1 MKHLFIVCL
10 LLICIF
16 ACKQSSRPSVIS
28 REEASGIMDEV
39 RGRNMAYIP
48 LTERDDS
55 LMRRALV
62 YYEEH
67 GTSNEL
73 MEAYYLSG
81 SAYRDLH
88 EAPKALEAFL
98 NGINAADLADENCR
112 YDILAR
118 LYGQKSDIMYLQGI
132 YNQAIEDNKNCYKYA
147 LLAKD
152 TLFMVTAK
160 WWNLGGHYALS
171 DYKTIA
177 NECWDLLEESKR
189 MGVYAY
195 GTRWLCTCVLANI
208 ELGRVTDAA
217 KLLSIYEQH
226 SGQVNTK
233 THESSFPIYYYAKGR
248 VLAALGKLD
257 SAEFFYRKELTED
270 ADWNNRQAAYRGL
283 RLLFE
288 QKGQMDSV
296 CKYAPLQCDAVDSSY
311 QEKLS
316 KNLQNLNEMY
326 DYTRLQK
333 ENDQKE
339 LLLQENRRKALY
351 LWSFLVVAIVSTV
364 FFFFYLHLWY
374 KQRIAS
380 VELELERA
388 NANLGEQENN
398 LEMLREE
405 LARTKDEAES
415 ISLKEKIEKAEK
427 ETEDTRVQVL
437 NWSGKLDEL
446 RRHVRTNSKTLRQRY
461 CTTSSFQTL
470 LDKARNNGTATKEDY
485 EQVKAL
491 LSERDATL
499 LHRFSKLLPNY
510 SETEMHCFL
519 LLRLGLTKTEVG
531 ILTAHSQAAVT
542 NTCTRLF
549 QKAHGWKC
557 STSAEAYEWLLMI

>member
-1 MKHLFIVCL
+1 MKKLQ
-10 LLICIF
+10 F
-16 ACKQSSRPSVIS
+16 ACLFTVFVIGCRDS
-28 REEASGIMDEV
+28 LRSPAISKEEASAIMDDV
-39 RGRNMAYIP
+39 SRKNLAYEP
-48 LTERDDS
+48 LTEHDDS
-55 LMRRALV
+55 MMQRVVA
-62 YYEEH
+62 YYKDY

-73 MEAYYLSG
+73 MEAYYLQG
-81 SAYRDLH
+81 SVYRDLH
-88 EAPKALEAFL
+88 EAPKAMEAFL
-98 NGINAADLADENCR
+98 NGVNAADTTSEGCR

-118 LYGQKSDIMYLQGI
+118 LYGQRHELLYRQNLYEQSIEAERMVLRY
-132 YNQAIEDNKNCYKYA
+132 AI
-147 LLAKD
+147 LAKD
-152 TLFMVTAK
+152 TLFMMASQ
-160 WWNLGGHYALS
+160 WEILGTYFSLN
-171 DYKTIA
+171 DYQTIA

-208 ELGRVTDAA
+208 ELGRVADAA

-296 CKYAPLQCDAVDSSY
+296 CKYTPLQCDAVDSSY
-311 QEKLS
+311 QEMLS

-326 DYTRLQK
+326 DYTRLQE

-351 LWSFLVVAIVSTV
+351 LWGFLVVAIVSTV

-388 NANLGEQENN
+388 NADLVEQENN

-437 NWSGKLDEL
+437 SWSGKLDEL
-446 RRHVRTNSKTLRQRY
+446 RKHVRTNSKTLRQRY
-461 CTTSSFQTL
+461 CTTSSFQTM
-470 LDKARNNGTATKEDY
+470 LDKARNNGAATKEDY
-485 EQVKAL
+485 EQVKVL

-499 LHRFSKLLPNY
+499 LHRFKALPNY
-510 SETEMHCFL
+510 SETEIHCFL

-549 QKAHGWKC
+549 QKVHGWKC
-557 STSAEAYEWLLMI
+557 STSAEAYEWLLGL

>member
-1 MKHLFIVCL
+1 
-10 LLICIF
+10 
-16 ACKQSSRPSVIS
+16 
-28 REEASGIMDEV
+28 
-39 RGRNMAYIP
+39 MADIP

-81 SAYRDLH
+81 SVYRDLH
-88 EAPKALEAFL
+88 EAPKALDAFL
-98 NGINAADLADENCR
+98 SGISAADLADESCR
-112 YDILAR
+112 YDILAC
-118 LYGQKSDIMYLQGI
+118 LYAQKSDIMYLQGI

-160 WWNLGGHYALS
+160 WWDLAGYYALS
-171 DYKTIA
+171 DYKTITE
-177 NECWDLLEESKR
+177 ECQAVLDESER
-189 MGVYAY
+189 LGMFTYAAS
-195 GTRWLCTCVLANI
+195 RLCTSILANI
-208 ELGRVTDAA
+208 ELGRVEDAA

-257 SAEFFYRKELTED
+257 SAEFFYRKELTEE

-288 QKGQMDSV
+288 QKGQVDSV

-311 QEKLS
+311 QEMLS

-351 LWSFLVVAIVSTV
+351 LWGSFVVAIVSTV

-388 NANLGEQENN
+388 NADLVEQENN

-405 LARTKDEAES
+405 LARTKNEEES

-427 ETEDTRVQVL
+427 ETEDTREQVL
-437 NWSGKLDEL
+437 SCSGKLDEL
-446 RRHVRTNSKTLRQRY
+446 RRYVRTSSKTLRQQY

-470 LDKARNNGTATKEDY
+470 LDKARNNDSATKEDY

-499 LHRFSKLLPNY
+499 QHRFNKIFPNY

-531 ILTAHSQAAVT
+531 MLTAHSQAAVT

-549 QKAHGWKC
+549 QKVHGWKC
-557 STSAEAYEWLLMI
+557 STSAEAYEWLLGL